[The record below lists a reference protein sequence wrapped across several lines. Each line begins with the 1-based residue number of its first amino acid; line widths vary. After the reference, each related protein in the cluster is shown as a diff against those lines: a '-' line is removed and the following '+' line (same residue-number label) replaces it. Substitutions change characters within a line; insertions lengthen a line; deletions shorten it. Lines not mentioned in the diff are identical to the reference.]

1 MTTLKPQPERC
12 VEIIGSIEGLAEI
25 PEGASTHL
33 TLGAYDGVHI
43 GHQALIR
50 RTVET
55 AEERGALSVVF
66 TFRNH
71 PLSILAPS
79 YVPPR
84 LTPDDVRIR
93 MFSEMGVRILVLVE
107 FDHALAQLTATEF
120 TREILVKRL
129 RIRHVVC
136 GHNFHFGQGGAE
148 DAQFLR
154 EKGAEMGFTVEQL
167 EPVKVR
173 GVIVNSS
180 RIRELLTQGLVSTAA
195 EFLGR
200 PYSIRG
206 EVARGTGRG
215 RTLTYP
221 TANIVPCEDILIP
234 GSGVYVVRVIVDGAP
249 HGGMMSIG
257 TNPTFPPEHFSIEAH
272 LFDFNGNLMGK
283 VIEVEFIHRM
293 RMEMKFAS
301 AEALVLQMRR
311 DEMSARKFLKGYIT
325 KTP

>member
-1 MTTLKPQPERC
+1 M
-12 VEIIGSIEGLAEI
+12 EIIGSIEGFAGI

-55 AEERGALSVVF
+55 SEERGALSVVF
-66 TFRNH
+66 TFKNH
-71 PLSILAPS
+71 PLSVLAPS

-84 LTPDDVRIR
+84 LTPDDLRIR
-93 MFSEMGVRILVLVE
+93 LFSEMGVRILVLVE
-107 FDHALAQLTATEF
+107 FDHALANMTATEF

-136 GHNFHFGQGGAE
+136 GHNFRFGRGGAE
-148 DAQFLR
+148 DAEFLR
-154 EKGAEMGFTVEQL
+154 EIGAGMGFTVEQL
-167 EPVKVR
+167 EPVSVR

-206 EVARGTGRG
+206 EVVRGTGRG

-221 TANIVPCEDILIP
+221 TANIVPREDILIP
-234 GSGVYVVRVIVDGAP
+234 GSGVYAVRVIVDGAT

-272 LFDFNGNLMGK
+272 LFDFNGDLMGK
-283 VIEVEFIHRM
+283 VIEVEFVRRM
-293 RMEMKFAS
+293 RMEMKFES
-301 AEALVLQMRR
+301 AEALVMQMRR
-311 DEMSARKFLKGYIT
+311 DETSARRFLKGYVVGT
-325 KTP
+325 L